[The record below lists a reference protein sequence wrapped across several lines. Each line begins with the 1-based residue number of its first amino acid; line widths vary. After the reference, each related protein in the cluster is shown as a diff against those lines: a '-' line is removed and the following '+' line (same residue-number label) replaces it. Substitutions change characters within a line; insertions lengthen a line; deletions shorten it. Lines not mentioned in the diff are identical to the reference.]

1 MWEISLLDSFF
12 TGMLLLVKYSYP
24 LFVVYFVIYM
34 ILISI
39 KNKEKSTKWR
49 KERFIKHASIFL
61 MGFSLLFI
69 SMIVSGIGKVLIH
82 YKFFEFVLAMCLLAL
97 SLIALDVISVDK
109 NFFRSQLSKAI
120 TFLTGISIASV
131 IGVTGLDFYVY
142 VQALVYDSDF
152 NSIKNIATFLTGFAL
167 VMFIVSCIAYL
178 IVIKIKREKIW
189 TKILGVLMSIMG
201 LAVMMGVFSQVD
213 GLVEDL
219 IEKIISGVG

>member
-1 MWEISLLDSFF
+1 
-12 TGMLLLVKYSYP
+12 MLLIVKYSYP
-24 LFVVYFVIYM
+24 LCVVYFVIYM

-39 KNKEKSTKWR
+39 KNKEKTKEWR

-61 MGFSLLFI
+61 MGFSLLFL
-69 SMIVSGIGKVLIH
+69 SMLVPGIGRVLVH
-82 YKFFEFVLAMCLLAL
+82 YKFFEFVLAMCLLAV
-97 SLIALDVISVDK
+97 SLIVLDVISVDK
-109 NFFRSQLSKAI
+109 NFFRSRMSKAI
-120 TFLTGISIASV
+120 TFLTGISMGSV
-131 IGVTGLDFYVY
+131 VGVTGLDFYVY
-142 VQALVYDSDF
+142 VQALIYDSDF
-152 NSIKNIATFLTGFAL
+152 NSIKNIATFLISFSL

-189 TKILGVLMSIMG
+189 IKILGVLMSGMG

>member
-1 MWEISLLDSFF
+1 
-12 TGMLLLVKYSYP
+12 MLLLVKYSYP

-39 KNKEKSTKWR
+39 KNKEKTKEWR
-49 KERFIKHASIFL
+49 KERFIKHASTFL
-61 MGFSLLFI
+61 MGFSLLFF
-69 SMIVSGIGKVLIH
+69 SMIVSGIGRVLIH

-109 NFFRSQLSKAI
+109 NFFRSRMSKAI
-120 TFLTGISIASV
+120 TLLTGISLGSV
-131 IGVTGLDFYVY
+131 VGVTGLDFYVY

-178 IVIKIKREKIW
+178 IVIKIKREKIFIQ
-189 TKILGVLMSIMG
+189 ILGILISIMG
-201 LAVMMGVFSQVD
+201 LGTLMGVFSQVNS
-213 GLVEDL
+213 LVEDL
-219 IEKIISGVG
+219 IEKIISGGG

>member
-1 MWEISLLDSFF
+1 
-12 TGMLLLVKYSYP
+12 MLLLVKYSYP
-24 LFVVYFVIYM
+24 LFIVYFVIYM

-39 KNKEKSTKWR
+39 KNKEKTKEWR
-49 KERFIKHASIFL
+49 KERFIKHASLFL
-61 MGFSLLFI
+61 MGFSLLFL
-69 SMIVSGIGKVLIH
+69 SMLVPVIGRVLIH

-97 SLIALDVISVDK
+97 SLISLDVISVDK
-109 NFFRSQLSKAI
+109 NFFRSRMSKVI
-120 TFLTGISIASV
+120 TFLTGISLGSV
-131 IGVTGLDFYVY
+131 VGVTGLDFYVY
-142 VQALVYDSDF
+142 VQALIYDSDF
-152 NSIKNIATFLTGFAL
+152 NSIKNIAVFLTGFAL

-201 LAVMMGVFSQVD
+201 LGVLMGAFLHAK